1 MKKQLALLL
10 LLVTSLTLTGCK
22 KDEEVNA
29 TLAEFDSFT
38 TEMVKRVES
47 APNPAAGLDEAQTF
61 FDSKKADI
69 TAKMETLKALR
80 GYQVGDETKQKMMAS
95 LVADA
100 TKVGNLEIEYINL
113 SVSNPAFKAKLD
125 KLVKDYQTLFGQ

>member
-1 MKKQLALLL
+1 MKKHLAFLL
-10 LLVTSLTLTGCK
+10 LLVMSLTLAGCK

-47 APNPAAGLDEAQTF
+47 APTPSAGLDEAQTF

-69 TAKMETLKALR
+69 MAKMETLKALR
-80 GYQVGDETKQKMMAS
+80 GYQVGDETKQKMMTS

-113 SVSNPAFKAKLD
+113 SVSNPVFKTKLD